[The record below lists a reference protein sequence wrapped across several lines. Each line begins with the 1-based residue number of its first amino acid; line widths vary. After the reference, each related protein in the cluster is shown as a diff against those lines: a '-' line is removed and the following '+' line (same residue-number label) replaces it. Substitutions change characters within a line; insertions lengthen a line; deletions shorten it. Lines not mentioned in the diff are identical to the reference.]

1 MTRLIEIL
9 ISLAIVAVL
18 FVTVGF
24 LLPSSRHIENSVETN
39 RKLTIVYDTISSFR
53 RFDEWNTLALRD
65 PRMDVNLA
73 GPEEGVGARF
83 EYSSDEEEVGEG
95 SWEIIE
101 AVPNK
106 SVTFKITDEKSGKN
120 KITKFILEPTGRNN
134 RNVKITQT
142 YDVDYGMNLLGR
154 YAGMYVSSNFGGDM
168 KVGLSR
174 LTNMLAAVPNYD
186 YAELSKDDPSMAP
199 SITQRPAQTL
209 LVVGAAVE
217 RNNDVVQRTMKNNMQ
232 WIDKVMKANGL
243 EPAGPV
249 RIITNEFGSE
259 NYSFEVAQ
267 PVRLAGSGEDGPEAA
282 DEATAAESEGDAAAG
297 DEAGTDGEAE
307 VDAVTGTS
315 IIASAKE
322 FPSGGPLDIE
332 LQGPVEVVQV
342 EAGPVAMV
350 PFKGH
355 MANLANVRD
364 ALRGWAMTRGY
375 QSVDRPYEAWV
386 DGIDAG
392 FTENGEFVVYWAI
405 K

>member
-53 RFDEWNTLALRD
+53 RFDDWNTLALRD
-65 PRMDVNLA
+65 PGMDVELS
-73 GPEEGVGARF
+73 GPEQGVGAKLS
-83 EYSSDEEEVGEG
+83 YDSDVDEVGEG

-106 SVTFKITDEKSGKN
+106 SVTFRIDDGKVGSN
-120 KITKFILEPTGRNN
+120 KVTKFILEPTGRNN
-134 RNVKITQT
+134 RNVRITQT
-142 YDVDYGMNLLGR
+142 YDVDYGMNLIGR
-154 YAGMYVSSNFGGDM
+154 YAGMYVGSNFGGDM
-168 KVGLSR
+168 KIGLSR
-174 LTNMLAAVPNYD
+174 LSNMLAAVPNFD
-186 YAELSKDDPSMAP
+186 YAELSKDDATMAP
-199 SITQRPAQTL
+199 QIGERPAQTL

-232 WIDKVMKANGL
+232 WITKVMEANDL

-249 RIITNEFGSE
+249 RIITNELGSE

-267 PVRLAGSGEDGPEAA
+267 PVRLAGSADGEAA
-282 DEATAAESEGDAAAG
+282 ASDEADAAAG
-297 DEAGTDGEAE
+297 DEAQGEDGEAE
-307 VDAVTGTS
+307 AKVTGGS
-315 IIASAKE
+315 IIASAPE
-322 FPSGGPLDIE
+322 SASNGPLEIE
-332 LQGPVEVVQV
+332 LQGPVELV
-342 EAGPVAMV
+342 EVPAGQVAMV

-355 MANLANVRD
+355 MANLSNVRD
-364 ALRGWAMTRGY
+364 ALRGWAMTRGH
-375 QSVDRPYEAWV
+375 QTIERPYEAWT

-392 FTENGEFVVYWAI
+392 FTENGEFVVYWAV